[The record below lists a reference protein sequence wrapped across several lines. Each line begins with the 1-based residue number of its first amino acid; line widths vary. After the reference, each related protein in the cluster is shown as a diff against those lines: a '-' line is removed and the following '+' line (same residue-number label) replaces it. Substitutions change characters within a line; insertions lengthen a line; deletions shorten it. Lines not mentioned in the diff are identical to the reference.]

1 MSNEVINNIETC
13 VIIPMMIAVS
23 SYIIAFLHKQTAR
36 LQEQIKNEKAKKLI
50 DIADS
55 IVNQSVVSVTQ
66 TYVDGLKAEG
76 AFDKTAQEIAFNK
89 SKEKIC
95 CLLTTEVANAVKDNY
110 GSFEDW
116 INTKI
121 EESVCKNK

>member
-1 MSNEVINNIETC
+1 MSNEVMNTIETC
-13 VIIPMMIAVS
+13 VIIPIMIAVS
-23 SYIIAFLHKQTAR
+23 SCIIAFLHKQTAR
-36 LQEQIKNEKAKKLI
+36 LQEQVKNEKAKKLL

-55 IVNQSVVSVTQ
+55 MVNKSVASVTQ
-66 TYVDGLKAEG
+66 TYVDELKAKG
-76 AFDKTAQEIAFNK
+76 IFDKTAHKIAFDK

-95 CLLTTEVANAVKDNY
+95 GLLTTEVANAVKNNY